1 MEPRSYSTPM
11 VTKNKVELVWQP
23 VGPQMIATWTWTA
36 SVSHGWP
43 AKGVGTGAGDS
54 RPGPIGR
61 ECHSESMS
69 PRIAQTS
76 RPTTTQR
83 RSTVTLQL
91 TYPCPHVVTYR
102 KIPIHTLFIPY
113 PYLIHTLSIPYSPY
127 LIPIYIGKIHFL
139 IVMVAPPAF
148 SKS

>member
-1 MEPRSYSTPM
+1 MF
-11 VTKNKVELVWQP
+11 
-23 VGPQMIATWTWTA
+23 ATWNWTT

-113 PYLIHTLSIPYSPY
+113 PYLIHTLFPIPYSHLY
-127 LIPIYIGKIHFL
+127 RKDTLSNSNGGDARIFKVLKEEVVYSRCVVRIFLEGVSKRKCTFPI
-139 IVMVAPPAF
+139 
-148 SKS
+148 